1 MSHQTK
7 LPIEKAVLVG
17 VTLPGVAESE
27 TQESLEELARLV
39 KTLGYEVVKT
49 FSQRRGSLSGKAVL
63 GAGKLKELAEW
74 TGGTGVL
81 ERRSFAKKSKASLN
95 FDKAESE
102 EDEDEEFG
110 FDESLS
116 FEDEEEDEG
125 DEPDTEEP
133 VIAEV
138 VVFDCELSPSQLANL
153 QRATGAEVF
162 DRTGVIVEIFS
173 RHAKTR
179 AAKAQV
185 EIAKLRYLAPR
196 VRLTGSGPGD
206 RLGMAGEKTIELDKR
221 KIRDRIAELRKEIS
235 NIEREQS
242 DGRSARSVH
251 HSVALVGYTNAGKSS
266 MMRGLTGSAVLVEDK
281 LFATLDTTVRALH
294 PPSVPRILISD
305 TVGFIKKLPTDL
317 VASFR
322 STLEEAKNA
331 GHLLYVVDASD
342 PSFRSQLET
351 TREVLE
357 SIGADSLPSHL
368 VLNKIDKLSQTQ
380 LQALKEEYPEAL
392 AVSTKSAESMKDLRE
407 RIIEFFETDMIEE
420 EIFIPYTASGA
431 VGPLRAKMRVLGERH
446 TETGTY
452 FLVRASQET
461 LKKFQDSEFSG
472 PDTVDGPE

>member
-1 MSHQTK
+1 MSHETQ

-17 VTLPGVAESE
+17 VTLPGVTESE
-27 TQESLEELARLV
+27 TQESLAELARLA

-95 FDKAESE
+95 FENAGSDE
-102 EDEDEEFG
+102 EDEEEA
-110 FDESLS
+110 FDDSLS

-138 VVFDCELSPSQLANL
+138 VIFDCELSPSQLANL

-196 VRLTGSGPGD
+196 IRLTGSGPGD
-206 RLGMAGEKTIELDKR
+206 RLGMAGEKTVELDKR
-221 KIRDRIAELRKEIS
+221 KIRDRIADLRREIA

-251 HSVALVGYTNAGKSS
+251 HTVALVGYTNAGKSS

-368 VLNKIDKLSQTQ
+368 VLNKIDKLSTAQ
-380 LQALKEEYPEAL
+380 LQELQVEFPEAL
-392 AVSTKSAESMKDLRE
+392 TVSTKSAESMKDLRE
-407 RIIEFFETDMIEE
+407 RIIEFFEIDMKEE

-431 VGPLRAKMRVLGERH
+431 VGALRAKMRVLRERH
-446 TETGTY
+446 TETGTF
-452 FLVRASQET
+452 FLARGSEET
-461 LKKFQDSEFSG
+461 FKKFQASEFSE
-472 PDTVDGPE
+472 PT